1 MQIIL
6 LSGGS
11 GSRLWPLSNST
22 RSKQFLKLFPA
33 PDGGRESMLQRVVRQ
48 LRLSP
53 LTTELHA
60 DVTIAT
66 GSTQRDATVNQIGD
80 AYDVIT
86 EPERRG
92 TFPAIA
98 LATTYLAKEKQR
110 DADEVVVV
118 LPCDAYTAD
127 GYFETVR
134 QMAETVETGKA
145 QLALMGIRPTYP
157 SAKYGYIVPEA
168 HQLSES
174 LYAVRRFTGKVDEA
188 TAQQL
193 IAENAYWNGGV
204 FAFRLSYLQSI
215 VKQYVEAESY
225 EDVRAQFA
233 NLPNNNFDRE
243 VVEKEPSL
251 AVVTYNYQW
260 KDLGTWR
267 TLTEEIPDAA
277 IGNVILDDTCTG
289 VHAINELEMPLLCI
303 GAKDMVVAATADGIL
318 VSEKGDSNRL
328 KHYVRGL
335 ERRPMYEERRWGEY
349 KVIDTADFP
358 DGFKTLT
365 KQLTVRA
372 GKNISYQ
379 LHHHRTEV
387 WTFIN
392 GTGLLVLDGNVTRIG
407 RGTTVTIPAGMKHA
421 VRALTDLTFIE
432 VQSGDLL
439 IEEDIDRFPWE
450 WEDK

>member
-1 MQIIL
+1 MQLIL

-48 LRLSP
+48 LSQSSLVAD
-53 LTTELHA
+53 LHA
-60 DVTIAT
+60 DLTIAT
-66 GSTQRDATVNQIGD
+66 GSTQRDATVNQLGD
-80 AYDVIT
+80 AHTIIT

-98 LATTYLAKEKQR
+98 LATTYLLKEKQCQE
-110 DADEVVVV
+110 DEVVVV
-118 LPCDAYTAD
+118 LPCDAYTGE
-127 GYFETVR
+127 GYFEAVL
-134 QMAETVETGKA
+134 QMAQAVERGVCK
-145 QLALMGIRPTYP
+145 LALMGTRPTYP

-174 LYAVRRFTGKVDEA
+174 LYAVSRFTGKVDED
-188 TAQQL
+188 TAKQL
-193 IAENAYWNGGV
+193 IANNAYWNGGV
-204 FAFRLSYLQSI
+204 FAFRLGYLQPAI
-215 VKQYVEAESY
+215 EQYLRADSFET
-225 EDVRAQFA
+225 VREHYAL
-233 NLPNNNFDRE
+233 LPNTNFDRE
-243 VVEKEPSL
+243 VVEREPAL
-251 AVVTYNYQW
+251 AMVTYNYQW

-277 IGNVILDDTCTG
+277 IGNVILDSSCTG

-303 GAKDMVVAATADGIL
+303 GAKDMIVAATADGIL
-318 VSEKGDSNRL
+318 VSEKGDSNLL
-328 KHYVRGL
+328 KRYVREL

-349 KVIDTADFP
+349 KVVDTADFP

-392 GTGLLVLDGNVTRIG
+392 GRGLLVLDDKVTEIG
-407 RGTTVTIPAGMKHA
+407 RGDTVTIPAGMKHA
-421 VRALTDLTFIE
+421 VRAITDLTFIE
-432 VQSGDLL
+432 VQSGDIL

-450 WEDK
+450 WKV